1 MLARVLEP
9 EVLDHLAPDDPAA
22 QRSRRD
28 LRRVNAFMG
37 ARGILERALQPAC
50 HAEKARPLRIVE
62 LGCGDGLLLLS
73 IAKRRP
79 GWAREVEL
87 TLLDRQPIVSAATL
101 AGYAACGWRARTCVA
116 DVLDWAA
123 EAAPAVAA
131 SAVTSSPAP
140 PEADARYDVA
150 VANLFLHHFAGDEL
164 RALLAGCAR
173 RADALVACEPRRSRF
188 ALAFS
193 HLVFALG
200 ANAVTRK
207 DAVLSVRAG
216 FTGAEL
222 GTAWPVAASEW
233 HWAEYD
239 AGLFTHCFRAL
250 RSPETVRV

>member
-9 EVLDHLAPDDPAA
+9 EALDHLAPDDPAA

-37 ARGILERALQPAC
+37 ARGILERALMPAC
-50 HAEKARPLRIVE
+50 LGARARPLRIVE

-79 GWAREVEL
+79 SWAREVEL

-101 AGYAACGWRARTCVA
+101 AAYAACGWRARSCVA

-123 EAAPAVAA
+123 EPAPAAAA
-131 SAVTSSPAP
+131 SAATTSSPAP
-140 PEADARYDVA
+140 DADTHYDVA
-150 VANLFLHHFAGDEL
+150 VANLFLHHFEGPAL
-164 RALLAGCAR
+164 RALLTGCAR

-200 ANAVTRK
+200 ANSVTRQ

-216 FTGAEL
+216 FSAGEL
-222 GTAWPVAASEW
+222 GAVWPGAAPAWQC
-233 HWAEYD
+233 AEYD
-239 AGLFTHCFRAL
+239 AGLFTHCFRAF
-250 RSPETVRV
+250 RSTGPAHG